1 MYRGRVELMYALSE
15 FPVRAL
21 VAVWSNWCLARAILG
36 LHSTCVMPHALR
48 TTENDPRDT
57 DRYCWVCLDC
67 LADAISKLSYG
78 RYEGLMAVWRDLI
91 S

>member
-1 MYRGRVELMYALSE
+1 MYALSE
-15 FPVRAL
+15 LPVRAL
-21 VAVWSNWCLARAILG
+21 WRSG
-36 LHSTCVMPHALR
+36 LICAWGEGHSRIALDCICVMPHALR
-48 TTENDPRDT
+48 IAENDPRDT